1 MRSKEEREKSIILL
15 IHTSDSKF
23 YIPKLTVGKM
33 GKKKVYIPRC
43 GGFFKA
49 LIGKIATRRGEGMFY
64 TS

>member
-33 GKKKVYIPRC
+33 GKKKFTYPDV
-43 GGFFKA
+43 GGF
-49 LIGKIATRRGEGMFY
+49 LRL
-64 TS
+64 